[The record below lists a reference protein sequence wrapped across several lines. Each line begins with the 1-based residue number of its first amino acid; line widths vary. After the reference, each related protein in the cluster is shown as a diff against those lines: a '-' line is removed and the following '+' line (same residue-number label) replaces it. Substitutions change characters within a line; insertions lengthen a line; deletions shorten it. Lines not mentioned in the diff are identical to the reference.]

1 MTQVGNVYG
10 EALYDLAR
18 SENLD
23 SQILAEITA
32 LKESFIQEPD
42 FLRLMAAPNVPKEER
57 CQILDSS
64 FREKVHPY
72 VLNFLKILTEKGYI
86 REFDRCCKVFRD
98 RYNQDNGILAVT
110 AVTAVPL
117 KEELREKLLE
127 KLSQVTGKHIDLSCR
142 VDPDTLGGV
151 RLDFDGMQVD
161 GTVRRRLDDI
171 RSILRSTV
179 L

>member
-32 LKESFIQEPD
+32 LKESFTQEPD

-72 VLNFLKILTEKGYI
+72 VLNFLKILTEKGYT
-86 REFDRCCKVFRD
+86 RQFPQCCDAYRGF
-98 RYNQDNGILAVT
+98 YNEDNGILVVKAMSAV
-110 AVTAVPL
+110 ALNEEQKQKLIAKLEVT
-117 KEELREKLLE
+117 
-127 KLSQVTGKHIDLSCR
+127 TGKQIDLQCS
-142 VDPDTLGGV
+142 VDPAELGGL
-151 RLDFDGMQVD
+151 RLSYSGKMVD
-161 GTVRRRLDDI
+161 GTVKTSLD
-171 RSILRSTV
+171 SIGKLLQNTV

>member
-32 LKESFIQEPD
+32 LKESFTQEPD

-64 FREKVHPY
+64 FQGKVHPY
-72 VLNFLKILTEKGYI
+72 VLNFLKILTEKGYP
-86 REFDRCCKVFRD
+86 RHFSDCGKQCSNRK
-98 RYNQDNGILAVT
+98 NGADN
-110 AVTAVPL
+110 PF
-117 KEELREKLLE
+117 
-127 KLSQVTGKHIDLSCR
+127 Q
-142 VDPDTLGGV
+142 
-151 RLDFDGMQVD
+151 
-161 GTVRRRLDDI
+161 
-171 RSILRSTV
+171 
-179 L
+179 